1 MEKTKRAKQFCGS
14 KTYSPQKLIAAGD
27 TLIPHSSLLIP
38 HSSFLTIKK
47 FSLTSK
53 EKYVIIKENGLSV
66 KFYDGSNFDENNGY
80 YRLC

>member
-27 TLIPHSSLLIP
+27 TSIPHY
-38 HSSFLTIKK
+38 KK

-53 EKYVIIKENGLSV
+53 EKYAIIKENGMSV

>member
-27 TLIPHSSLLIP
+27 TLIPHP
-38 HSSFLTIKK
+38 SFLTTKK

-53 EKYVIIKENGLSV
+53 EKYVIIKENGMSV
-66 KFYDGSNFDENNGY
+66 KFYDWSNFDENNGY

>member
-14 KTYSPQKLIAAGD
+14 KTYSPQKLIVAGD
-27 TLIPHSSLLIP
+27 TLIPHSS
-38 HSSFLTIKK
+38 FLNQKK

-53 EKYVIIKENGLSV
+53 EKYAIIKENGMSV

>member
-14 KTYSPQKLIAAGD
+14 KTYCPQKLIAAGD
-27 TLIPHSSLLIP
+27 TLIP

-53 EKYVIIKENGLSV
+53 EKYVIIKENGMSV

>member
-27 TLIPHSSLLIP
+27 TLIPHSSFLIP
-38 HSSFLTIKK
+38 QSKK

-53 EKYVIIKENGLSV
+53 EKYAIIKENGMSV
-66 KFYDGSNFDENNGY
+66 KFYDGSIFDENNGY

>member
-1 MEKTKRAKQFCGS
+1 MKKTKRAKQFCGS
-14 KTYSPQKLIAAGD
+14 KTYSPQKLIASGD

-38 HSSFLTIKK
+38 HIPHYKK

-53 EKYVIIKENGLSV
+53 EKYAIIKENGMSV

>member
-1 MEKTKRAKQFCGS
+1 MAVDHI
-14 KTYSPQKLIAAGD
+14 PQKLIALGD

-38 HSSFLTIKK
+38 HYKK

-53 EKYVIIKENGLSV
+53 EKYAIIKENGMSV

>member
-14 KTYSPQKLIAAGD
+14 KTYSPKKINRRRRYLNF
-27 TLIPHSSLLIP
+27 SLLIP
-38 HSSFLTIKK
+38 HSSFLNQKK

-53 EKYVIIKENGLSV
+53 EKYAIIKENGMSV

>member
-27 TLIPHSSLLIP
+27 TLIPHSS
-38 HSSFLTIKK
+38 FLTFPTIKK

-53 EKYVIIKENGLSV
+53 EKYAIIKENGMSV

>member
-14 KTYSPQKLIAAGD
+14 KTYSPQKKLIAAGD

-38 HSSFLTIKK
+38 HYKK

-53 EKYVIIKENGLSV
+53 EKYAIIKENGMSV
-66 KFYDGSNFDENNGY
+66 NFYDGSNFDENNGY

>member
-14 KTYSPQKLIAAGD
+14 KTYSPQKLIVAGD

-38 HSSFLTIKK
+38 HYKK

-53 EKYVIIKENGLSV
+53 EKYAIIKENGMSV

>member
-1 MEKTKRAKQFCGS
+1 MKKTKRAKQFCGS
-14 KTYSPQKLIAAGD
+14 KTYSPQKLIAADD
-27 TLIPHSSLLIP
+27 TLIPHSS
-38 HSSFLTIKK
+38 IKK

-53 EKYVIIKENGLSV
+53 EKYAIIKENGMSV

>member
-38 HSSFLTIKK
+38 HYKK
-47 FSLTSK
+47 FSLT
-53 EKYVIIKENGLSV
+53 
-66 KFYDGSNFDENNGY
+66 
-80 YRLC
+80 

>member
-1 MEKTKRAKQFCGS
+1 MKKTKRAKQFCGS
-14 KTYSPQKLIAAGD
+14 KTYSPKKINRRRRYLN
-27 TLIPHSSLLIP
+27 SSLLIP
-38 HSSFLTIKK
+38 HYKK

-53 EKYVIIKENGLSV
+53 EKYAIIKENGMTV

>member
-38 HSSFLTIKK
+38 HYKK

-53 EKYVIIKENGLSV
+53 EKYVIIKENGMSV

>member
-38 HSSFLTIKK
+38 HYKKIFVDIKRK
-47 FSLTSK
+47 IRYNKRERNVRKIL
-53 EKYVIIKENGLSV
+53 
-66 KFYDGSNFDENNGY
+66 
-80 YRLC
+80 

>member
-1 MEKTKRAKQFCGS
+1 MKKRKERSNF
-14 KTYSPQKLIAAGD
+14 AAVKPI
-27 TLIPHSSLLIP
+27 LHKKINRRRRYLNSSLLIP
-38 HSSFLTIKK
+38 QSKK

-53 EKYVIIKENGLSV
+53 EKYVIIKENGMSV

>member
-38 HSSFLTIKK
+38 HYKK

-53 EKYVIIKENGLSV
+53 EKYAIIKENGMSV

>member
-1 MEKTKRAKQFCGS
+1 MKKTKRAKRSCGS

-38 HSSFLTIKK
+38 QSKK

-53 EKYVIIKENGLSV
+53 EKYVIIKENGMSV

>member
-1 MEKTKRAKQFCGS
+1 MWALFLLFVIFAKYS
-14 KTYSPQKLIAAGD
+14 KKNTSAIQAILICYWFPKSNIA
-27 TLIPHSSLLIP
+27 
-38 HSSFLTIKK
+38 FLTIKK

-53 EKYVIIKENGLSV
+53 EKYAIIKENGMSV

>member
-1 MEKTKRAKQFCGS
+1 MI
-14 KTYSPQKLIAAGD
+14 IAAGD
-27 TLIPHSSLLIP
+27 TSIPHY
-38 HSSFLTIKK
+38 KK

-53 EKYVIIKENGLSV
+53 EKYAIIKENGMSV

>member
-38 HSSFLTIKK
+38 QSKKIFVDIKRK
-47 FSLTSK
+47 IRYNKRERNVRKIL
-53 EKYVIIKENGLSV
+53 
-66 KFYDGSNFDENNGY
+66 
-80 YRLC
+80 

>member
-14 KTYSPQKLIAAGD
+14 KTYSPQKKLIAAGD
-27 TLIPHSSLLIP
+27 TLISHSSLLIP
-38 HSSFLTIKK
+38 HYKK

-53 EKYVIIKENGLSV
+53 EKYVIIKENGMSV

>member
-27 TLIPHSSLLIP
+27 TLIPHY
-38 HSSFLTIKK
+38 KK

-53 EKYVIIKENGLSV
+53 EKYAIIKENGMSV

>member
-27 TLIPHSSLLIP
+27 TLIPHSSFLIP
-38 HSSFLTIKK
+38 QSKK

-53 EKYVIIKENGLSV
+53 EKYAIIKENGMTV

>member
-1 MEKTKRAKQFCGS
+1 MKKRKECSGFAAVKPILQ
-14 KTYSPQKLIAAGD
+14 KKLIATGD

-38 HSSFLTIKK
+38 HYKK

-53 EKYVIIKENGLSV
+53 EKYAIIKENGMSV
-66 KFYDGSNFDENNGY
+66 KFYDWSNFDENNGY

>member
-27 TLIPHSSLLIP
+27 TLIPHSSLLNQ
-38 HSSFLTIKK
+38 KK

-53 EKYVIIKENGLSV
+53 EKYVIIKENGMSV

>member
-1 MEKTKRAKQFCGS
+1 MEKTKRAKRSCGCRS
-14 KTYSPQKLIAAGD
+14 YSTKINRLGRYLNYSLL
-27 TLIPHSSLLIP
+27 TPHSL
-38 HSSFLTIKK
+38 FLNQKK

-53 EKYVIIKENGLSV
+53 EKYAIIKENGMSV

>member
-1 MEKTKRAKQFCGS
+1 MKKTKRAKRSCGCRS
-14 KTYSPQKLIAAGD
+14 YSTKKQIAAGD

-38 HSSFLTIKK
+38 HYKK

-53 EKYVIIKENGLSV
+53 EKYVIIKENGMSV

>member
-1 MEKTKRAKQFCGS
+1 MKKTKRAKRSCGS

-27 TLIPHSSLLIP
+27 TLIPHSSLL
-38 HSSFLTIKK
+38 TIKK

-53 EKYVIIKENGLSV
+53 EKYVIIKENGMSV

>member
-1 MEKTKRAKQFCGS
+1 MKKTKRAKQFYGS

-27 TLIPHSSLLIP
+27 TLIPHSS
-38 HSSFLTIKK
+38 FLNQKK

-53 EKYVIIKENGLSV
+53 EKYVIIKENGMSV

>member
-1 MEKTKRAKQFCGS
+1 MKKTKRAKQFCGS

-27 TLIPHSSLLIP
+27 TLIPHSSFLIP
-38 HSSFLTIKK
+38 QSKK

-53 EKYVIIKENGLSV
+53 EKYAIIKENGLTV